1 MCGGCHGGCHGGCS
15 EFKHV
20 QLTLPI
26 ADAGGCQLAIHN
38 QTAALT
44 QNLHPVSSFSNH
56 NLQPHCSIT
65 VARFPHLQRYGAG
78 QLLQDNRQADIRS
91 KRHCSGVVN

>member
-1 MCGGCHGGCHGGCS
+1 MCGGCHGGCS

-20 QLTLPI
+20 HLMLPI
-26 ADAGGCQLAIHN
+26 ADAGAYHDCQLAIHY
-38 QTAALT
+38 QTVALIT

-65 VARFPHLQRYGAG
+65 VARFPHLQRYCAG
-78 QLLQDNRQADIRS
+78 QLLQHNRQADVRS
-91 KRHCSGVVN
+91 KSQYSGVIN